1 MVTPCH
7 SLPFVATRCH
17 SLYHLLSLVVT
28 RCHSLSLV
36 VPLVVSRCTTRCHSL
51 SLLVVIRR
59 HSLYHSF
66 SLVVTRCT
74 TRRSFYKRSSLSI
87 YLFILFFNFL
97 LIQNWLPFVCWKL
110 QCHENLIDRRKRNRI
125 IMKPG
130 VRVLSCFEKI
140 ERYCLLFF
148 RQIILIQTIFLINI
162 PIFYHF
168 SLLERWL

>member
-1 MVTPCH
+1 MLSGRLFSYLKKRKISRNGH
-7 SLPFVATRCH
+7 SLSLVATRCH
-17 SLYHLLSLVVT
+17 SLYH
-28 RCHSLSLV
+28 SLSLV
-36 VPLVVSRCTTRCHSL
+36 VTRCHSL

-125 IMKPG
+125 IIKPG

-162 PIFYHF
+162 HIFYQF